1 MEIDLKD
8 RFKPIQRKG
17 YINNRIYNLNN
28 NYENTYVKKET
39 LASSKII
46 NETNDLTKLLKRTI
60 NKIET
65 NRVIDERSSKDMR
78 RTIHLIESS
87 TNGDEIY
94 NKMKKE
100 FLDKER
106 KKSLEDIEKRSK
118 ENIKE
123 LNKNHKDII
132 QSSKKATEE
141 DKNIVENLKKEDE
154 KQYKEILKD
163 ATNEYGVGEEVIRE
177 IFKLATKNGFLVPSE
192 IERGLKVCKI
202 LNIRNTEDLKEK
214 EEDFTF
220 LVFNF

>member
-1 MEIDLKD
+1 MNEID
-8 RFKPIQRKG
+8 
-17 YINNRIYNLNN
+17 
-28 NYENTYVKKET
+28 
-39 LASSKII
+39 
-46 NETNDLTKLLKRTI
+46 DLTKLLKHTI

-65 NRVIDERSSKDMR
+65 NRVIDERSSKNMR
-78 RTIHLIESS
+78 RTIHLVEGS

-100 FLDKER
+100 FLDKEH
-106 KKSLEDIEKRSK
+106 KKSLENIEKRNN

-132 QSSKKATEE
+132 KSSKTETE
-141 DKNIVENLKKEDE
+141 SEKDMLNRAEKDDE
-154 KQYKEILKD
+154 KRYKEILKD
-163 ATNEYGVGEEVIRE
+163 PTNVYGVGEEVIRE
-177 IFKLATKNGFLVPSE
+177 IFKLAEKNDFVFPSE
-192 IERGLKVCKI
+192 IERSLKVCKI